1 MVIKFIRHSVQSN
14 SVSQSCLI
22 LCVPMDCST
31 AGLPVYHQ
39 LPEITQT
46 HVHWVSDMIQPSY
59 PLSSPSPPAFNL
71 FSINI
76 RVFSSESAHRIRWPE
91 YWSFS
96 FSISPSSEYSG
107 LISFRLTGLISLC
120 LRFSQESSPAPQFK
134 IISSSI
140 LSLLYGPT
148 LTSVHDYWENHSFDY
163 TDLCWQSDVYAV
175 ICINIRHVLFS
186 FWFTLLCITGSRFI
200 HPTTADSNSVFKW
213 LSNTHLSFL
222 SESFLIYSLHL
233 P

>member
-1 MVIKFIRHSVQSN
+1 MWWCCSASKSRPT
-14 SVSQSCLI
+14 
-22 LCVPMDCST
+22 LCYPMDCT
-31 AGLPVYHQ
+31 IPDFHVLLHLLKFA
-39 LPEITQT
+39 ET
-46 HVHWVSDMIQPSY
+46 HVYWVSDAIQPPY
-59 PLSSPSPPAFNL
+59 PLSSPSPPAFDL

-76 RVFSSESAHRIRWPE
+76 RVFSSESAHCIRWPE

-96 FSISPSSEYSG
+96 FSISPTSEYSG

-140 LSLLYGPT
+140 LSLLYCPT
-148 LTSVHDYWENHSFDY
+148 LTSVHDYWENYSFDY
-163 TDLCWQSDVYAV
+163 TDLCWQSDVSAV
-175 ICINIRHVLFS
+175 ICINMRHVLFS

-200 HPTTADSNSVFKW
+200 YLTTTDSDSVFKW